1 MGGAS
6 IGQGGSFSRERF
18 ASAGRALVADGPAG
32 YDGGMSADRL
42 PHLET
47 FARAAE
53 LSCFT
58 SAARTLGLTQAAVSQ
73 RIQALEGALGVSL
86 FQRRA
91 GRVALTP
98 AGQRLYPFAE
108 RILAL
113 HREAVEE
120 VTGHKLPLTGE
131 LTLAA
136 SSIPGEHL
144 LPDLLGTFGSRYP
157 HVQVRAS
164 VTDTQS
170 VLRQVEQGEA
180 HVGLVGGRTET
191 PSLEF
196 RQFATDRIVLVVPPG
211 HPWRRRRR
219 VTLAQLAEQPL
230 VLREPGSGSRWC
242 LERGLV
248 QLGRSLSELR
258 VALELGSN
266 EGIKEAVQRGLGL
279 AFLSSY
285 AVAADLAA
293 GRLYVVPVAELTL
306 ARELFAVWGRGRAL
320 PIAARLFL
328 DLLPTALPAQGH
340 KRRL

>member
-1 MGGAS
+1 
-6 IGQGGSFSRERF
+6 
-18 ASAGRALVADGPAG
+18 
-32 YDGGMSADRL
+32 MSADRL

-58 SAARTLGLTQAAVSQ
+58 AAARVLGLTQAAVSQ

-86 FQRRA
+86 FQRKA

-120 VTGHKLPLTGE
+120 VTGHKVPLSGE

-144 LPDLLGTFGSRYP
+144 LPDLLGTFRARFP
-157 HVQVRAS
+157 HVRVRAT

-180 HVGLVGGRTET
+180 HVGLVGGRTD
-191 PSLEF
+191 SAALEF
-196 RQFATDRIVLVVPPG
+196 RHFATDRILLVVPPG
-211 HPWRRRRR
+211 HPWRSRRR
-219 VTLAQLAEQPL
+219 VTVAQLAEEPL

-242 LERGLV
+242 LERGLA
-248 QLGRSLSELR
+248 QAGLSLRDLR

-285 AVAADLAA
+285 AVADDLAA
-293 GRLYVVPVAELTL
+293 ARLYSVPVAGLTL
-306 ARELFAVWGRGRAL
+306 TRELYAVWGRSRAL

-328 DLLPTALPAQGH
+328 DLLPDALPARAH
-340 KRRL
+340 K

>member
-1 MGGAS
+1 
-6 IGQGGSFSRERF
+6 
-18 ASAGRALVADGPAG
+18 
-32 YDGGMSADRL
+32 MSADRL

-53 LSCFT
+53 LSSFT
-58 SAARTLGLTQAAVSQ
+58 AAARDLGLTQAAVSQ

-86 FQRRA
+86 FRRRA
-91 GRVALTP
+91 GRVELTA

-120 VTGHKLPLTGE
+120 VTGQKAPLTGE

-144 LPDLLGTFGSRYP
+144 LPDLLGAFRARHP
-157 HVQVRAS
+157 HVQVRAT
-164 VTDTQS
+164 VTDTQT

-180 HVGLVGGRTET
+180 HVGLVGGRTDN
-191 PSLEF
+191 PALEF
-196 RQFATDRIVLVVPPG
+196 RHFATDRIVLVVPPG
-211 HPWRRRRR
+211 HPWRRKRR
-219 VTLAQLAEQPL
+219 VSLAQLTEEPL
-230 VLREPGSGSRWC
+230 ILREPGSGTRWA
-242 LERGLV
+242 LERGLA
-248 QLGRSLSELR
+248 QAGRSLGGLN

-279 AFLSSY
+279 AFLSSF
-285 AVAADLAA
+285 AVADDLAG
-293 GRLYVVPVAELTL
+293 GRLHAVPVAGLTL
-306 ARELFAVWGRGRAL
+306 ERELFAVWGRGRAL

-328 DLLPTALPAQGH
+328 DLLPAGLPARTH
-340 KRRL
+340 KRR